1 LPSYLAAR
9 EPPHRHHYH
18 QHARKPEAY
27 ELGDQHVQIEDRA
40 HRYPESVSTRVVAFT
55 VIALACGGG
64 LPAQTQRTP
73 TDAVQRSA
81 DKTFIQATGEGTISA
96 KPDQAVVEIG
106 VVSQGA
112 TAAAAAAQNAKQTDA
127 FLAELG
133 RVLGAGKKLRTT
145 NYSVHPNYQYPKP
158 GATPTITGYTAT
170 NVVEV
175 TLDDL
180 SLVGKVID
188 TATQSGANIVQRTQF
203 QLKNSAA
210 VRAQALRQAAEQA
223 RISADAIAAGLGVK
237 VVRVLSAEEITPEA
251 GVPRLAR
258 AMAAEAPMGAAPPTP
273 LEVGMIEVTVRVL
286 LRVEIAQ

>member
-1 LPSYLAAR
+1 M
-9 EPPHRHHYH
+9 
-18 QHARKPEAY
+18 
-27 ELGDQHVQIEDRA
+27 
-40 HRYPESVSTRVVAFT
+40 STRVLSF
-55 VIALACGGG
+55 ALFAWVWGGA
-64 LPAQTQRTP
+64 LPAQAQRAS
-73 TDAVQRSA
+73 TDVLRAS
-81 DKTFIQATGEGTISA
+81 DKTYIQATGEGTISA
-96 KPDQAVVEIG
+96 RPDQVVVEIG

-112 TAAAAAAQNAKQTDA
+112 TAAAAAAQNAKQTEA

-133 RVLGAGKKLRTT
+133 QVLGAGKKLRTT
-145 NYSVHPNYQYPKP
+145 DYSVHPNYQYPKP

-180 SLVGKVID
+180 SLVSKVID

-210 VRAQALRQAAEQA
+210 VRKQALRQAAERA

-237 VVRVLSAEEITPEA
+237 VVRVLSAEEVTPEA
-251 GVPRLAR
+251 GVATFGR
-258 AMAAEAPMGAAPPTP
+258 AMAPEAQAAAALPTP

-286 LRVEIAQ
+286 LRVETTQ